1 MEKYLDYFN
10 FNNDSF
16 SIYPY
21 DTNEL
26 LTKMMK
32 ENSIEEYDL
41 QELLSSKEFFELL
54 KTKIPKTIKKLEIP
68 FDYIKY
74 DFEFLKELP
83 NLTELNI
90 TSYGNLDYDIIKK
103 IQEETNIRNMSAG
116 ILTLFSYR
124 ELMKRDGYTITTGG
138 FNCILYKD
146 LQITSTMQDN
156 NDYINI
162 YTKKI
167 DKNIIEKLGSIIKDK
182 KIYKVNIYEGDK
194 DINLISFGENQN
206 NEINIEFINDKEINI
221 KVDGNEELLLKTYNY
236 LSSKYKINKCVY
248 KNKSILNHG
257 IDKLNIINNECDL
270 KIIYDIEEVNY
281 DEYKGLYETIKY
293 YRKLINE
300 NNLSPVEKVMYAYD
314 IMKTFPY
321 NESKKD
327 AFDSRDP
334 HKIVETGNIVC
345 VGYSDMLKIILNG
358 LDENIKVMNLV
369 VTGYDK
375 QQDVKYNHARN
386 IIRIDDDKYNM
397 HGIYSVDATWDSV
410 KKNKEGKLG
419 DDYTALDL
427 YTHFLIPLTKDEY
440 SKIYSYEEAP
450 IIEGIFN
457 NMEFDG
463 YDKLFNYKI
472 NKDIL
477 DKYLNVRRP
486 SLEMFIN
493 MLTSVRLSEGFT
505 KEQIEN
511 EVKKVIEKNNI
522 AIEEAKKNDIYEEF
536 FKSK

>member
-1 MEKYLDYFN
+1 MEKYLNYFN
-10 FNNDSF
+10 FNDDSF
-16 SIYPY
+16 SIFPY
-21 DTNEL
+21 DANEPFI
-26 LTKMMK
+26 KMME

-74 DFEFLKELP
+74 DFEFLKEFP
-83 NLTELNI
+83 NLKELNI
-90 TSYGNLDYDIIKK
+90 TSYGNLDYDIIKR
-103 IQEETNIRNMSAG
+103 IQAETNIKNMNAS
-116 ILTLFSYR
+116 IFTLFSYR
-124 ELMKRDGYTITTGG
+124 ELMKRDNYTITTGG
-138 FNCILYKD
+138 FDCIFYKD
-146 LQITSTMQDN
+146 LQIISTMQDN

-167 DKNIIEKLGSIIKDK
+167 DKKTIEKLSSVIKDK
-182 KIYKVNIYEGDK
+182 KIYKVDIYEEK
-194 DINLISFGENQN
+194 
-206 NEINIEFINDKEINI
+206 NEINIEFINDEEINV
-221 KVDGNEELLLKTYNY
+221 KVSGNEELLLRTYNY

-248 KNKSILNHG
+248 KNSSILNHG
-257 IDKLNIINNECDL
+257 VDKLDIINNECDL

-281 DEYKGLYETIKY
+281 EEYKGLYEAVKY
-293 YRKLINE
+293 YRRLINE

-321 NESKKD
+321 NESIKD

-334 HKIVETGNIVC
+334 HRIVETGNIVC
-345 VGYSDMLKIILNG
+345 VGYSDMLKVILNG

-397 HGIYSVDATWDSV
+397 HGIYSVDVTWDSV

-419 DDYTALDL
+419 EDYTALDL

-440 SKIYSYEEAP
+440 SKIYSYEDEP
-450 IIEGIFN
+450 HVEGVFTS
-457 NMEFDG
+457 EKFYG
-463 YDKLFNYKI
+463 YDKLFNQKI
-472 NKDIL
+472 NKEIL
-477 DKYLNVRRP
+477 DRYLNVERP
-486 SLEMFIN
+486 SLEMFIS
-493 MLTSVRLSEGFT
+493 MLTKVRLSEGFT
-505 KEQIEN
+505 KEQINDEI
-511 EVKKVIEKNNI
+511 KKVIEKNNI
-522 AIEEAKKNDIYEEF
+522 AVEEAKKNDIYEEF

>member
-1 MEKYLDYFN
+1 MEKYLDYFD

-26 LTKMMK
+26 FIKMME

-41 QELLSSKEFFELL
+41 QELLSSKEFFKLL
-54 KTKIPKTIKKLEIP
+54 KTKIPRTITKLEIP
-68 FDYIKY
+68 FDYIEY
-74 DFEFLKELP
+74 DFNFLKELP

-90 TSYGNLDYDIIKK
+90 TSYGNLNYDVIKR
-103 IQEETNIRNMSAG
+103 IQEETNIRKMNVNVYTS
-116 ILTLFSYR
+116 LSY
-124 ELMKRDGYTITTGG
+124 EDIIKEDGFTVTSGG

-146 LQITSTMQDN
+146 LKIISTMPDDT
-156 NDYINI
+156 DYINI
-162 YTKKI
+162 YTKSI
-167 DKNIIEKLGSIIKDK
+167 DKKIIEKLSDVIKDK
-182 KIYKVNIYEGDK
+182 KIYKVNIYEND
-194 DINLISFGENQN
+194 
-206 NEINIEFINDKEINI
+206 NEIEINFINDKEINI
-221 KVDGNEELLLKTYNY
+221 KVNGNEDLLLRTYNY

-248 KNKSILNHG
+248 KNSSILNHG
-257 IDKLNIINNECDL
+257 IDKLDIINNECDL

-281 DEYKGLYETIKY
+281 EEYKGLYEAVKY
-293 YRKLINE
+293 YRRLINE

-321 NESKKD
+321 NESIKD
-327 AFDSRDP
+327 EFDSRDP
-334 HKIVETGNIVC
+334 HRIIETGNIVC
-345 VGYSDMLKIILNG
+345 VGYSYMLKVILNG

-427 YTHFLIPLTKDEY
+427 YTNFLIPITKNEY
-440 SKIYSYEEAP
+440 SRIYSNEEEP
-450 IIEGIFN
+450 TIEGSFN
-457 NMEFDG
+457 SNEFHG
-463 YDKLFNYKI
+463 YDKLFNQDITKE
-472 NKDIL
+472 IL
-477 DKYLNVRRP
+477 DRYLNVERP
-486 SLEMFIN
+486 SLEQFISMFS
-493 MLTSVRLSEGFT
+493 SVRISEGFN
-505 KEQIEN
+505 KEQIDDEI
-511 EVKKVIEKNNI
+511 KKVIEKNNI
-522 AIEEAKKNDIYEEF
+522 VVEENKKDGIENSF